1 MSIQTW
7 MMKLTGSLTSC
18 LDPGD
23 GSLFNYMPKA
33 AKKHVH
39 EEVKQGIGMLSASHQ
54 AGDPE
59 KVANDKGKK
68 QGIQDI
74 QDTAQ
79 PRQPAA

>member
-7 MMKLTGSLTSC
+7 MMKLNGSLRSC

-23 GSLFNYMPKA
+23 DSLFNYRPKG

-39 EEVKQGIGMLSASHQ
+39 EEVKQGTGMLSASHQ

-59 KVANDKGKK
+59 KVANDKSKK

-74 QDTAQ
+74 QDTSQ
-79 PRQPAA
+79 PG